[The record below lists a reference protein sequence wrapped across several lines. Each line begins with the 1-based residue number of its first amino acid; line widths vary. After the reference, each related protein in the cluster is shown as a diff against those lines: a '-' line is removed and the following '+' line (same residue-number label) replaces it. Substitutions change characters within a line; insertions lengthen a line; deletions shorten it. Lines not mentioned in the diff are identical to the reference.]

1 MCLCVKK
8 NKYCVLKNKYTTM
21 SYKLL
26 CSDIDGTLLDKNR
39 ELSERTINVIQ
50 KIKENKTV
58 VLISSRMP
66 KAMRHLQYELE
77 ISKHPLIAYNGGL
90 ILTYEEE
97 EAKTLLSIEISIDI
111 TEVILE
117 FTQKTSVH
125 MSLYHA
131 DEWFVPAMDYW
142 ANREM
147 NNTKVKPD
155 VADLKV
161 VCENWKTKNI
171 GPHKIMCMG
180 EAAEIQLLEDYLKM
194 HHNDDLNIYR
204 SKDTYLEIASKKISK
219 LSALSILLDKKFEID
234 LVDVIAF
241 GDNYNDIELLKGVGI
256 GVAVDNA
263 REEVKAVA
271 DKITLSNKE
280 DGVAVVLEEM
290 N

>member
-1 MCLCVKK
+1 
-8 NKYCVLKNKYTTM
+8 M

-26 CSDIDGTLLDKNR
+26 CSDIDGTLLNKDR

-77 ISKHPLIAYNGGL
+77 ISSHPLIAYNGGL
-90 ILTYEEE
+90 ILTYEEGQVN
-97 EAKTLLSIEISIDI
+97 KLLSIEISIEI
-111 TEVILE
+111 TEAILE
-117 FTQKTSVH
+117 FIQKSNVH
-125 MSLYHA
+125 MSLYHG
-131 DEWFVPAMDYW
+131 DEWFVPSMDYW

-147 NNTKVKPD
+147 NNTKVKPA
-155 VADLKV
+155 VADLEV
-161 VCENWKTKNI
+161 VCKNWKIKNI

-180 EAAEIQLLEDYLKM
+180 EAKEIQLLEDYLKT
-194 HHNDDLNIYR
+194 HHNEDLNIYR

-219 LSALSILLDKKFEID
+219 LSALSILLDKKFNIELD
-234 LVDVIAF
+234 DVIAF

-256 GVAVDNA
+256 GVAVENA
-263 REEVKAVA
+263 REEVKAIA

-280 DGVAVVLEEM
+280 DGVAVVLEEL